1 MTARVVVQL
10 PTVQPRPAPP
20 PVAGAPQD
28 LVWRLAV
35 RSVTAS
41 VMVAQTV
48 TIAQDG
54 EWELRTRVD
63 LLGHAP
69 RRRRQVE
76 GRVVLDLDGPGGG
89 RVVLVG
95 GAQTLAAATPST
107 VWFDRGTE
115 PGLGALLPL
124 LRAGGRA
131 HHGVTVSTRR
141 HLVRWSTEH
150 DVGPTTTWGARASV
164 PRTPSTR
171 RAAPGPPR
179 PSR

>member
-1 MTARVVVQL
+1 MAARVVVQL
-10 PTVQPRPAPP
+10 PTGPLLPAPP
-20 PVAGAPQD
+20 PVAGPPQD
-28 LVWRLAV
+28 VVWRLAV
-35 RSVTAS
+35 RSETAS

-63 LLGHAP
+63 VAAGAA
-69 RRRRQVE
+69 RRRRQVQ

-89 RVVLVG
+89 RVVLIG
-95 GAQTLAAATPST
+95 RPQTLARTTPSA

-115 PGLGALLPL
+115 PGLGSLLPL

-131 HHGVTVSTRR
+131 HHGIATSTRR
-141 HLVRWSTEH
+141 HLFLWSTEH

-164 PRTPSTR
+164 RRTPPGC
-171 RAAPGPPR
+171 RAAPGPPH